1 MKTSKAGLDLIKK
14 FEGFRAKP
22 YLCSAGV
29 PTIGYGT
36 TVYPNGIK
44 VKLSDQKITQQ
55 LAESFL
61 QNHVNVIEKEVSSLV
76 KVPLKQNQFD
86 ALVSFAYNVGSDID
100 EDTKAEG
107 LGDSTLLKLLN
118 AGDIVGA
125 SKQFELWN
133 KAGGKVSN
141 GLIGRR
147 KAEKTLFFGLGLKI
161 LSQLSRTRLV
171 SSLRRLSPFPLIITP
186 PLLLTLPT

>member
-1 MKTSKAGLDLIKK
+1 MKTSKAGLDLIKQ
-14 FEGFRAKP
+14 FESFRAAP

-61 QNHVNVIEKEVSSLV
+61 QFHVNAIEKDVSRLV
-76 KVPLKQNQFD
+76 KVILSQNQFD
-86 ALVSFAYNVGSDID
+86 ALVSFAYNVGVG
-100 EDTKAEG
+100 AF
-107 LGDSTLLKLLN
+107 GDSTLLKLLN
-118 AGDIVGA
+118 AGDIDGT
-125 SKQFELWN
+125 SKQFARWN

-141 GLIGRR
+141 GLTRR
-147 KAEKTLFFGLGLKI
+147 RNAEKALFLA
-161 LSQLSRTRLV
+161 QV
-171 SSLRRLSPFPLIITP
+171 
-186 PLLLTLPT
+186 

>member
-1 MKTSKAGLDLIKK
+1 MKTSKAGLDLIKE
-14 FEGFRAKP
+14 FESFRSAP
-22 YLCSAGV
+22 YLCSSGV

-61 QNHVNVIEKEVSSLV
+61 QHYVNAIEKDVLNLV

-118 AGDIVGA
+118 AGDIAGA
-125 SKQFELWN
+125 SKQFERWN

-141 GLIGRR
+141 GLIRRR
-147 KAEKTLFFGLGLKI
+147 KAEKALFLA
-161 LSQLSRTRLV
+161 
-171 SSLRRLSPFPLIITP
+171 
-186 PLLLTLPT
+186 

>member
-1 MKTSKAGLDLIKK
+1 MKTSKAGLDLIKE
-14 FEGFRAKP
+14 FESFRSAP
-22 YLCSAGV
+22 YLCSSGV

-61 QNHVNVIEKEVSSLV
+61 QHHVNAIEKDVLNLV

-86 ALVSFAYNVGSDID
+86 ALVSFAYNVG
-100 EDTKAEG
+100 
-107 LGDSTLLKLLN
+107 LGAFQDSTLLKLLN
-118 AGDIVGA
+118 AGDIDNA
-125 SKQFELWN
+125 SKQFERWN

-141 GLIGRR
+141 GLTRR
-147 KAEKTLFFGLGLKI
+147 RNAEKALFLA
-161 LSQLSRTRLV
+161 
-171 SSLRRLSPFPLIITP
+171 
-186 PLLLTLPT
+186 

>member
-1 MKTSKAGLDLIKK
+1 MNLSKTGLDLIKR
-14 FEGFRAKP
+14 FESFRAAP

-61 QNHVNVIEKEVSSLV
+61 QRHVNAIEKDVSKLV
-76 KVPLKQNQFD
+76 KVTLTQNQFD
-86 ALVSFAYNVGSDID
+86 ALVSFAYNVG
-100 EDTKAEG
+100 
-107 LGDSTLLKLLN
+107 LGAFNDSTLLKLLN
-118 AGDIVGA
+118 AGDIDNA
-125 SKQFELWN
+125 SKQFERWN

-141 GLIGRR
+141 GLTRR
-147 KAEKTLFFGLGLKI
+147 RNAEKALFLA
-161 LSQLSRTRLV
+161 
-171 SSLRRLSPFPLIITP
+171 
-186 PLLLTLPT
+186 